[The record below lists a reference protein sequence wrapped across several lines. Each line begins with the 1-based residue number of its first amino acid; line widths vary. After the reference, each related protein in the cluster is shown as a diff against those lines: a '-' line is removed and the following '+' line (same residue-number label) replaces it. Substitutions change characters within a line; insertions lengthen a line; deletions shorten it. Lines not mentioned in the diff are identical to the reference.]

1 MKPVKPYVITIII
14 IILISL
20 LFGIGRFFI
29 TGHALTGPGTY
40 EAFVHIWSG
49 FLLGIAIPEFIWVYN
64 AARALFSKKTL
75 PPMPGTRGVAGFS
88 VLIISMIELY
98 MFIHQGWFAATFK

>member
-1 MKPVKPYVITIII
+1 MKPTAPYIKTIVVV
-14 IILISL
+14 ILISL
-20 LFGIGRFFI
+20 LFGLGRFYVP
-29 TGHALTGPGTY
+29 GHALTGPGTY

-49 FLLGIAIPEFIWVYN
+49 FLLGIAIPEFVWVYH
-64 AARALFSKKTL
+64 AAKALLSKVAL